1 MNLNQYLHN
10 QFPTDLTKLKFEK
23 PSSSIQ
29 TNLDSFKIDQYTI
42 YFGGA
47 DWENIELD
55 IQKIDNENFEH
66 FFLCIFTIT
75 IIDLTIFTHF
85 SDCYNVFRD
94 HTRYPKFGWSGYGT
108 HYENPKKL
116 LDISVKKG
124 FLNLDRINLEEYID
138 LFYDETSL
146 FLKSKLH
153 QVTPEDFFRALLSD
167 KDFQIEDNE
176 ENSLYSRIIL
186 ALREKVE
193 IK

>member
-10 QFPTDLTKLKFEK
+10 QFPADLTNLKFIK
-23 PSSSIQ
+23 PNSVIQ
-29 TNLDSFKIDQYTI
+29 NNLDSFNIDQYTI

-55 IQKIDNENFEH
+55 IQTIDNEHFDH
-66 FFLCIFTIT
+66 FFLCLFTIT

-85 SDCYNVFRD
+85 NDCYNVFRSY
-94 HTRYPKFGWSGYGT
+94 TRYPKFGWSGYGP

-116 LDISVKKG
+116 LDIPIKKG
-124 FLNLDRINLEEYID
+124 FLNIDRINLEEYID

-146 FLKSKLH
+146 LLKSKLH
-153 QVTPEDFFRALLSD
+153 QVTPEKFFSALLSD
-167 KDFQIEDNE
+167 KDFQIGENE

-186 ALREKVE
+186 ALREKTGC
-193 IK
+193 